1 MPADGAPTRRP
12 GGRTRRVTERLYAAA
27 VELLAERGL
36 DGLQYD
42 ELAARAQVGRATVYR
57 RWPDRDGLLA
67 DVLEHF
73 AVTSVPITDTGDV
86 VEDLTAFVHAFAA
99 AAASPAGRVV
109 LQILLRRVDEDDDL
123 RRAGVRLLDQRT
135 ADLQRR
141 LDLATAAG
149 QLPPV
154 GAPFVNMMLAGP
166 VQWSTLRRAR
176 PLSVAEA
183 RDVVEL
189 VVAGLRQT
197 GRL

>member
-12 GGRTRRVTERLYAAA
+12 GGRTRQVTERLYAAA

-42 ELAARAQVGRATVYR
+42 ELAARAQVARATVYR

-67 DVLEHF
+67 DVLAHIAE
-73 AVTSVPITDTGDV
+73 TSVPITDTGDV
-86 VEDLTAFVHAFAA
+86 MEDLTAFVHAFAQ

-109 LQILLRRVDEDDDL
+109 LQVLLRRADAEGDL
-123 RRAGVRLLDQRT
+123 RRAGVALLDRRT

-141 LDLATAAG
+141 LDRATEAG

-154 GAPFVNMMLAGP
+154 DAAFVNMMLAGP
-166 VQWSTLRRAR
+166 AQWFTLRRGVGVT
-176 PLSVAEA
+176 VAEA
-183 RDVVEL
+183 RAVAEL
-189 VVAGLRQT
+189 VVAGLRQA
-197 GRL
+197 GPA